1 VHLPRRS
8 SARQGGFDFETCP
21 PFGEPSAGS
30 RSGLSSWVSTVPY
43 LIPERTF
50 DDVSTSRSATAGTRQ
65 QRASRRPR
73 LPNQSF
79 SDLLSG
85 AEKPGGISAFLPKL
99 HSVLL

>member
-1 VHLPRRS
+1 LALLGRL
-8 SARQGGFDFETCP
+8 
-21 PFGEPSAGS
+21 PSAHVDG
-30 RSGLSSWVSTVPY
+30 
-43 LIPERTF
+43 
-50 DDVSTSRSATAGTRQ
+50 DVMQASEKPAQ